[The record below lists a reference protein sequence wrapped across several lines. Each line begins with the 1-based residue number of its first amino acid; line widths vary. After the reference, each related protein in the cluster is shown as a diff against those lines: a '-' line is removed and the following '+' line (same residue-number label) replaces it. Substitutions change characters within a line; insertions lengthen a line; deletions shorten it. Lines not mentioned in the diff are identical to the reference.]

1 MAVYK
6 EKCPTCGG
14 YIEIKQG
21 EAFGICDSCGNTISL
36 SELSKL
42 QSKKYVPAVETT
54 KKSTNEDIEYD
65 SAFDVDESTELSYE
79 ELCEKI
85 ELALE
90 TEEWYIANEYS
101 DEILRRDPKNAYAYL
116 YKLLSELHLYKKE
129 ELANVKKP
137 FDDSDNYRLLIRFAD
152 VYLKSEIEKYNKLV
166 KENYQARTL
175 EVQYQAL
182 CDKMESART
191 EKDYQDLA
199 NGFYRLG
206 EYKDSKKFA
215 GEYLKKFNQIQINA
229 KRKKIFV
236 GILILGIILAVISV
250 PLFKKATYRG
260 ELFSVEVTDKVNV
273 DYDDYTAD
281 FVFKFNIINDSR
293 HNANYLEGYITISD
307 AEGTVLASGLTWFR
321 GVISAKNS
329 NYHELSFELNRS
341 TATTLLWNT
350 DFSDLVI
357 KYRITEIR
365 FDDGTVKEY
374 TGKDVIVNK

>member
-1 MAVYK
+1 MV
-6 EKCPTCGG
+6 
-14 YIEIKQG
+14 I
-21 EAFGICDSCGNTISL
+21 
-36 SELSKL
+36 
-42 QSKKYVPAVETT
+42 
-54 KKSTNEDIEYD
+54 
-65 SAFDVDESTELSYE
+65 
-79 ELCEKI
+79 
-85 ELALE
+85 
-90 TEEWYIANEYS
+90 
-101 DEILRRDPKNAYAYL
+101 
-116 YKLLSELHLYKKE
+116 
-129 ELANVKKP
+129 
-137 FDDSDNYRLLIRFAD
+137 
-152 VYLKSEIEKYNKLV
+152 
-166 KENYQARTL
+166 
-175 EVQYQAL
+175 
-182 CDKMESART
+182 
-191 EKDYQDLA
+191 
-199 NGFYRLG
+199 
-206 EYKDSKKFA
+206 
-215 GEYLKKFNQIQINA
+215 
-229 KRKKIFV
+229 
-236 GILILGIILAVISV
+236 ISV
-250 PLFKKATYRG
+250 PLFKKASYRA